1 MRPLADL
8 RVLDLSTGWQKGVG
22 RFLAELGA
30 EVRTDAP
37 IDGADLVVDDG
48 CADPEALLVA
58 HPGLVVVTLTDFGR
72 TGPYAGWTGSEAALA
87 ALGGVLSRSGLPGRP
102 PVLPPAGLVHGTACV
117 NATWAAL
124 VALTKARRTGEGE
137 LVDVSALE
145 AVVHGFDPGFGTQG
159 SAAAGRAES
168 FPRGRP
174 DARAFYPVFD
184 CADGQVRI
192 CLLAPRQWRQMFA
205 WLGEPEEFAD
215 PQYDTIPGRFAAAD
229 RLHPHIAALFAER
242 TREELAEEGAARGI
256 PVAGVLRADE
266 VGGVAHFAAT
276 GALRDGR
283 PTGYLTLDGERAT
296 ATAGTTGDWGVREK
310 APPFLVADPSV
321 VPARLLSGLRVLDLG
336 VIVFGAELGR
346 LLADQGAEVIKVE
359 STAFP
364 DGLRQSRRGSGVS
377 VSFAWGQRN
386 KLSLG
391 LDLRTPEGTDVLRS
405 LVQQSDVVLSN
416 FKPGTLASLGFGDLA
431 ALNPLV
437 VTSESS
443 AFGASG
449 PWSARMGYGPLV
461 RASTGVTDLWRD
473 GDAAEPCDGST
484 VYPDHV
490 AAQVAAV
497 GVLATLL
504 GRAREGRGAVV
515 GTAQSDVALVHL
527 LEAEPD
533 GISDVHAC
541 AGDDDWLAVTLRE
554 GDDERLADLLEAS
567 GDLGKSV
574 GRWAAGQPV
583 LDAMRA
589 LQERGV
595 AAGALLRLPEVL
607 DDPQLVAR
615 ASFAELRHPDLPA
628 PVPASARAAVFSS
641 IPDVEQRP
649 APELGRDTREV
660 LTRLLGLSDNDVDA
674 LIATGAVHAP

>member
-1 MRPLADL
+1 MTPLADV
-8 RVLDLSTGWQKGVG
+8 RVLDLTSGWQRGVG
-22 RFLAELGA
+22 RFLAELGTVA
-30 EVRTDAP
+30 CERADQ
-37 IDGADLVVDDG
+37 ADLVLDDG
-48 CADPEALLVA
+48 HADPEALLAA
-58 HPGLVVVTLTDFGR
+58 HPGVVVVTLTDFGR
-72 TGPYAGWTGSEAALA
+72 TGPYADWTGSEAVLV

-117 NATWAAL
+117 HATWAAL
-124 VALTKARRTGEGE
+124 VALTKARRTGQGE

-159 SAAAGRAES
+159 SAAAGRADT

-192 CLLAPRQWRQMFA
+192 CLLAPRQWRAMFA
-205 WLGEPEEFAD
+205 WLGEPDEFAD
-215 PQYDTIPGRFAAAD
+215 PSFDAIPARFAAAD
-229 RLHPHIAALFAER
+229 RLHPLLAALFADR

-256 PVAGVLRADE
+256 PIAGVLRADE
-266 VGGVAHFAAT
+266 VGDVPHFAAT
-276 GALRDGR
+276 GALVDGR
-283 PTGYLTLDGERAT
+283 PTGYLTFDGERGAKGSRT
-296 ATAGTTGDWGVREK
+296 SNERPLFV
-310 APPFLVADPSV
+310 VADPSV
-321 VPARLLSGLRVLDLG
+321 VPVRPLSGLRVLDLG

-364 DGLRQSRRGSGVS
+364 DGLRQSRRGSGMS
-377 VSFAWGQRN
+377 VSFAWGQRG

-391 LDLRTPEGTDVLRS
+391 LDLRTEQGAELFRA

-416 FKPGTLASLGFGDLA
+416 FKPGTLASLGFGDLLT
-431 ALNPLV
+431 LNPLV
-437 VTSESS
+437 VSSESS
-443 AFGASG
+443 AFGSSG
-449 PWSARMGYGPLV
+449 PWSSRMGYGPLV

-473 GDAAEPCDGST
+473 GADPCDGST

-490 AAQVAAV
+490 AAHVAAV
-497 GVLATLL
+497 GVLAALL
-504 GRAREGRGAVV
+504 GRAREGRGTVV

-527 LEAEPD
+527 LEAEPE
-533 GISDVHAC
+533 GVSDVHAC
-541 AGDDDWLAVTLRE
+541 AGDDDWLAVTLRP
-554 GDDERLADLLEAS
+554 GDQARLMDLVDS
-567 GDLGKSV
+567 DDDLGKAVS
-574 GRWAAGQPV
+574 RWAAGVPV
-583 LDAMRA
+583 HEAMRA

-607 DDPQLVAR
+607 EDPQLVTR
-615 ASFAELRHPDLPA
+615 QSFAQLSHPDLPG
-628 PVPASARAAVFSS
+628 PVPASARVARFSS

-660 LTRLLGLSDNDVDA
+660 LGRLLGLEGSELDR
-674 LIATGAVHAP
+674 LIASGVVHCA